1 MPGIAGLDCSG
12 RIVRPALKSPLGSV
26 KSPEKPWE
34 PSARAFEFGDFRLD
48 AQQRRV
54 WRGDGTLLTLTPRLV
69 DALLYFVERPG
80 QLLDKNSLMEALW
93 PGLVVE
99 ENNLNQVI
107 SALRKALGD
116 ESQDSRY
123 IQTVPRRGF
132 RFVAQVRPLREPE
145 SAVNASAG
153 VHTTP
158 SPAAAAAVPA
168 DATATLR
175 ISMPVESATSPGDRS
190 VASLARRKW
199 VIAIASATAASAAG
213 IGGWRWLQSP
223 STETQPETT
232 TLAVLPFKPL
242 VSESRDELLELG
254 MADSLIAR
262 LSTLPGL
269 VVRSVGSVQRYA
281 GPTQDPL
288 AAARELEV
296 DWVVDG
302 TVQRWG
308 DQIRVTARLLRADG
322 TARWSGTF
330 DEKFTGVFDVQN
342 MISDRVAQVIAPR
355 LGARDRKGL
364 AASGTQ
370 NSDAY
375 QLYLAARSQAQSLRP
390 SGLKRSIE
398 FYKKAIGLDPSYAL
412 AYAGLAETYRRLPFG
427 ADTPPTEAFEPARAA
442 ALRAIEIDPSLAE
455 GYAGLGWVK
464 FWYEW
469 DWPGAEKAFR
479 RAIELNPNVWEA
491 HLGLGHL
498 LSSLGRGDEGFPHIQ
513 RARQL
518 DPMSMITNTL
528 EAGYLLGRGRREEAD
543 QRIQRALELDPEF
556 WVGHLTLAS
565 FHLADNDPEKALDA
579 LRRAEQ
585 YSEGLS
591 TQAATLTG
599 YLLGRMGRREQAQAV
614 LDRLLALAQQ
624 RYVPP
629 TSIAAVYAGMGD
641 KARALDWLERAY
653 DVRDLRLSFMRIDY
667 RWSPLKD
674 EPRFQAL
681 LKTMKLDKA
690 PAGKPAH

>member
-1 MPGIAGLDCSG
+1 VNSSEKSWDPP
-12 RIVRPALKSPLGSV
+12 VRAY
-26 KSPEKPWE
+26 
-34 PSARAFEFGDFRLD
+34 EFGDFRLD
-48 AQQRRV
+48 ALQRRLSH
-54 WRGDGTLLTLTPRLV
+54 RDGTPVALTPRLV
-69 DALLYFVERPG
+69 DALLYLVERPG
-80 QLLDKNSLMEALW
+80 QLLDKNALMEALW

-99 ENNLNQVI
+99 ENNLNQAI
-107 SALRKALGD
+107 SALRRALGD

-132 RFVAQVRPLREPE
+132 RFVAAVQPVRETGAQDAAPA
-145 SAVNASAG
+145 SAV
-153 VHTTP
+153 TPP
-158 SPAAAAAVPA
+158 SPAAPAQDPAGAATGSPADGLPAAAPIA
-168 DATATLR
+168 ETAPSQRRLR
-175 ISMPVESATSPGDRS
+175 RRFGLAL
-190 VASLARRKW
+190 AS
-199 VIAIASATAASAAG
+199 IGAIAAVAVAVWHG
-213 IGGWRWLQSP
+213 LQGTP
-223 STETQPETT
+223 TVRQPTT

-242 VSESRDELLELG
+242 VSESRDELLEVG

-269 VVRSVGSVQRYA
+269 VVRSIGSVQRYA
-281 GPTQDPL
+281 GLNQDPL

-296 DWVVDG
+296 EWVVDG
-302 TVQRWG
+302 TIQRWG

-355 LGARDRKGL
+355 LAASDRQGL
-364 AASGTQ
+364 AASGTH
-370 NSDAY
+370 NPDAY

-390 SGLKRSIE
+390 SGLRRSIE
-398 FYKKAIGLDPSYAL
+398 FYRKAIELDPNYAL

-427 ADTPPTEAFEPARAA
+427 ADTPPTEAFEPARVA
-442 ALRAIEIDPSLAE
+442 ALRAIELDPTLAE

-491 HLGLGHL
+491 QLGLGHL

-513 RARQL
+513 RAREL

-543 QRIQRALELDPEF
+543 LRIRRALEIDPEF
-556 WVGHLTLAS
+556 WVGHLTMAG
-565 FHLADNDPEKALDA
+565 FHLADKDIARALESLRKA
-579 LRRAEQ
+579 EE
-585 YSEGLS
+585 YSEGQS
-591 TQAATLTG
+591 TQATALIG
-599 YLLGRMGRREQAQAV
+599 SLLGSTGQREQAQAV
-614 LDRLLALAQQ
+614 LDRLLELARQ

-629 TSIAAVYAGMGD
+629 TSVAAVFVGLGD
-641 KARALDWLERAY
+641 KASALDWLERAY
-653 DVRDLRLSFMRIDY
+653 DVRDLRLSFMKVDG
-667 RWSPLKD
+667 RWGPLKG

-681 LKTMKLDKA
+681 LKAMKLDKA
-690 PAGKPAH
+690 PAGKSAH

>member
-1 MPGIAGLDCSG
+1 MKNS
-12 RIVRPALKSPLGSV
+12 
-26 KSPEKPWE
+26 EKPWE
-34 PSARAFEFGDFRLD
+34 APSRTVEFGEFRLD
-48 AQQRRV
+48 ALQRRLS
-54 WRGDGTLLTLTPRLV
+54 RRDGTLVALTPRLV
-69 DALLYFVERPG
+69 DALLFFVARPG
-80 QLLDKNSLMEALW
+80 ELLDKNTLMTALW

-99 ENNLNQVI
+99 ENNLNQTI
-107 SALRKALGD
+107 SALRRALGD

-132 RFVAQVRPLREPE
+132 RWVAEVREVADAPVPEPAAR
-145 SAVNASAG
+145 AVEDEAA
-153 VHTTP
+153 
-158 SPAAAAAVPA
+158 PAAAASPAAPALATPRPLSRRRWGWAALTAVA
-168 DATATLR
+168 ALAAVGYLLR
-175 ISMPVESATSPGDRS
+175 DYWPQGEPRES
-190 VASLARRKW
+190 VA
-199 VIAIASATAASAAG
+199 
-213 IGGWRWLQSP
+213 
-223 STETQPETT
+223 TT

-242 VSESRDELLELG
+242 ASDSRDELLELG

-281 GPTQDPL
+281 GVAQDPL
-288 AAARELEV
+288 VAARELDVE
-296 DWVVDG
+296 WVVDG
-302 TVQRWG
+302 TFQRSG

-330 DEKFTGVFDVQN
+330 DEQFVGVFDVQA
-342 MISDRVAQVIAPR
+342 MISDRVAQVLAPQ
-355 LGARDRKGL
+355 LGARGRRGL
-364 AASGTQ
+364 LASGTQ
-370 NSDAY
+370 NPDAY
-375 QLYLAARSQAQSLRP
+375 QLYLAARTSAQNLRP
-390 SGLKRSIE
+390 SGLRRSIL
-398 FYKKAIGLDPSYAL
+398 FYKKALELDPSYAL
-412 AYAGLAETYRRLPFG
+412 AWAGLAETYRRLPFG

-491 HLGLGHL
+491 QLGLGHL

-513 RARQL
+513 RAREL
-518 DPMSMITNTL
+518 DPMSMITNTI

-543 QRIQRALELDPEF
+543 LRIRRALEIDPEF

-565 FHLADNDPEKALDA
+565 FYLADKEPDKAIEA
-579 LRRAEQ
+579 LRTADR
-585 YSEGLS
+585 YSEGES
-591 TQAATLTG
+591 TQALTLIG
-599 YLLGRMGRREQAQAV
+599 YLLGRTGQREQAQAV

-629 TSIAAVYAGMGD
+629 TSIAAVYVGLGD
-641 KARALDWLERAY
+641 NAKALDYLERAH
-653 DVRDLRLSFMRIDY
+653 DVRDLRLSFMKIDY

-674 EPRFQAL
+674 EPRFRTL
-681 LKTMKLDKA
+681 LTTMKLDKA